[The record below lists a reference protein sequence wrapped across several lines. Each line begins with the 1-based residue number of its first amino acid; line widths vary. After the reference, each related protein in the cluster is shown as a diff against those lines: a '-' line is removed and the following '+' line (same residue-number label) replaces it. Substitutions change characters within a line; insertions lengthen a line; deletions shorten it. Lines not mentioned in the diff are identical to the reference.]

1 MSVSGVNTKDSEYD
15 VYVYGNGST
24 IIEYFA
30 YNSDDFIKEDKSPI
44 KYHTF
49 SPSGSE
55 VNLGVCLL
63 DTFKND
69 SVPRGLSVRINSIQ
83 GCKYT
88 HFSSVNTNSYNADAD
103 ILLDADYDGFV
114 EKSNN
119 SFTKLSNI
127 KTGVGNNTLNC
138 LAKILY
144 GFDIEGN
151 CMPIVSQDSSIPI
164 LNPYSKVYQ
173 PFGFD
178 FHRGIYYADGY
189 NGSLKYVEGN
199 IYEEYSGVKIQ
210 YTDILNNPNVEKP
223 VYIKGTLNNGLFYV
237 DGSTGSCLTQNINS
251 NDDNEEYV
259 YWMVGYLQQNSL
271 NGVLLLDLLTINNLY
286 EKVGNT
292 IKNITTGVNLTFT
305 PTGTISDLTFT
316 GTPATISVSGI
327 TEGTLADSSVE
338 INPAYIDISTI
349 TNVGSAAT
357 HIYTEA
363 TEEITFNDSS
373 LPTIE
378 NVSVISEIESATAKA
393 QVFTGSAVTFTGSY
407 TPDGSI
413 STPEFTGDP
422 INIKI

>member
-1 MSVSGVNTKDSEYD
+1 MTVSGINTKQSEYD

-30 YNSDDFIKEDKSPI
+30 YNSDNSINEDKSPI

-63 DTFKND
+63 DTFNNSSMD
-69 SVPRGLSVRINSIQ
+69 RGICVRINSIQ
-83 GCKYT
+83 GCEYT
-88 HFSSVNTNSYNADAD
+88 HFSSVAANSYNANLD

-127 KTGVGNNTLNC
+127 KTGVGNNKLNC

-144 GFDIEGN
+144 GFDIDGN
-151 CMPIVSQDSSIPI
+151 CMPIVSQSGSIPV
-164 LNPYSKVYQ
+164 LNPSSKVYQ
-173 PFGFD
+173 PLGFD

-210 YTDILNNPNVEKP
+210 YTDILSNPNVEKP
-223 VYIKGTLNNGLFYV
+223 VYIKGTLHNGLFYV
-237 DGSTGSCLTQNINS
+237 DGSNGSNGSCLTQTINS
-251 NDDNEEYV
+251 NDGYV
-259 YWMVGYLQQNSL
+259 YWMVGYIQKNST
-271 NGVLLLDLLTINNLY
+271 NVLLLDLLTINNLY
-286 EKVGNT
+286 ENIDGV
-292 IKNITTGVNLTFT
+292 IKNINSGLTISFT

-327 TEGTLADSSVE
+327 AEGTLADSSVE
-338 INPAYIDISTI
+338 INPVYIDISTI
-349 TNVGSAAT
+349 TNVGSVTT
-357 HIYTEA
+357 HSYVDA
-363 TEEITFNDSS
+363 DEEILHHDGS

-378 NVSVISEIESATAKA
+378 NVSIISEIESATAKA

-407 TPDGSI
+407 TPDGTI
-413 STPEFTGDP
+413 STPVFTGET